1 MATSVEQIRRQLE
14 LARHKGVLPGTVIEV
29 DWATVPPE
37 TLSQSPLQLAAAGFQ
52 KPLTLRQTVA
62 ALDRA
67 AHDDRVTGL
76 LARVQPTLV
85 PLAVLQELRDAVI
98 AFRAAGK
105 RATAWAEAFPGNGS
119 YYLASAFE
127 RVLLQPAGS
136 VGLVGVS
143 TTATFLG
150 ETLPWI
156 GLQPDFARR
165 HEYKNAVDVFTETGF
180 TGPHHQA
187 TERLLESQLEQIV
200 AGIAEGRHLSA
211 EQVRALVDQGPYEA
225 EDALAA
231 GLIDALA
238 FRDEV
243 YGGELHDAGPHGG
256 AGCDKGPLLYLARFA
271 KRSRPRGLKK
281 LPRLA
286 VVQVHGGIA
295 PGRNGVKPGL
305 PPGPGTGSDTATA
318 AIRDAVAD
326 PKVKAIVLRVDS
338 PGGAVG
344 ASEAIWREARQAQAA
359 GRPVVASMGAVAAS
373 GGYYVAMGAD
383 RIVASPGTITGSIGV
398 FSGKFI
404 TAGVRRRLR
413 LATEVLRSSPNAD
426 MYGTQTPFTPAQR
439 AKLDASLDKVYDTFT
454 ARVADGRSLSPEAV
468 GAAAR
473 GRVWTGA
480 DAAEHGLVD
489 VLGGFSVA
497 LREAKVLAGLAPDA
511 AVAVVPFPKTGPFDR
526 FRPKESSEPPTARL
540 VAWLAWAVLC
550 GLEQLEHR
558 AAGSGALATLPG
570 DWRIS

>member
-1 MATSVEQIRRQLE
+1 MAPAAEQLRHQLE
-14 LARHKGVLPGTVIEV
+14 LAQNKGVLPGTVLEV
-29 DWATVPPE
+29 DWATPPPE

-67 AHDDRVTGL
+67 SRDDRISGL

-85 PLAVLQELRDAVI
+85 PLAVLQELRDAVL

-119 YYLASAFE
+119 LYLASAFD
-127 RVLLQPAGS
+127 RILLQPAGT

-143 TTATFLG
+143 ATASFLG

-156 GLQPDFARR
+156 GLEPDFAQRY
-165 HEYKNAVDVFTETGF
+165 EYKNAVNVFTETGF
-180 TGPHHQA
+180 TDPHREA
-187 TERLLESQLEQIV
+187 TERLLDSQLEQLV
-200 AGIAEGRHLSA
+200 AGIAEGRGLTPT
-211 EQVRALVDQGPYEA
+211 QVRALADQGPFEA
-225 EDALAA
+225 EEAVAA
-231 GLIDALA
+231 GLVDALA

-243 YGGELHDAGPHGG
+243 YAEARG
-256 AGCDKGPLLYLARFA
+256 AEAPLLYLARFA
-271 KRSRPRGLKK
+271 RRARPKNLKK
-281 LPRLA
+281 LPRVA
-286 VVQVHGGIA
+286 VIQVSGAIA

-344 ASEAIWREARQAQAA
+344 ASEAIWREASVARAA
-359 GRPVVASMGAVAAS
+359 GRPVVASMGSVAAS

-383 RIVASPGTITGSIGV
+383 RIVALPGTITGSIGV
-398 FSGKFI
+398 FSGKFV
-404 TAGVRRRLR
+404 TAGLRRRLR
-413 LATEVLRSSPNAD
+413 LATEVLQSNPNAD
-426 MYGTQTPFTPAQR
+426 MYGTQAPFTQAQR
-439 AKLDASLDKVYDTFT
+439 TKLDASLDKVYATFS
-454 ARVADGRSLSPEAV
+454 ARVAEGRGLSAEAV
-468 GAAAR
+468 DAAAR

-480 DAAEHGLVD
+480 DAAEQGLVD
-489 VLGGFSVA
+489 VLGGFATAVG
-497 LREAKVLAGLAPDA
+497 EAKVLAGLAADDP
-511 AVAVVPFPKTGPFDR
+511 VAVVAFPKAGPLDR
-526 FRPKESSEPPTARL
+526 FRPKESSEPAAARL
-540 VAWLAWAVLC
+540 LVHLAWAVLS
-550 GLEQLEHR
+550 GLDHLEHR
-558 AAGSGALATLPG
+558 AGTPGAQATLPG

>member
-1 MATSVEQIRRQLE
+1 MAPAAEQLRHQLE
-14 LARHKGVLPGTVIEV
+14 LAQNKGVLPGTVLEV
-29 DWATVPPE
+29 DWATPPPE

-67 AHDDRVTGL
+67 SRDDRISGL

-85 PLAVLQELRDAVI
+85 PLAVLQELRDAVL

-119 YYLASAFE
+119 LYLASAFD
-127 RVLLQPAGS
+127 RILLQPAGT

-143 TTATFLG
+143 ATASFLG

-156 GLQPDFARR
+156 GLEPDFAQRY
-165 HEYKNAVDVFTETGF
+165 EYKNAVNVFTETGF
-180 TGPHHQA
+180 TDPHREA
-187 TERLLESQLEQIV
+187 TERLLDSQLEQLV
-200 AGIAEGRHLSA
+200 AGIAEGRGLTPT
-211 EQVRALVDQGPYEA
+211 QVRALADQGPFEA
-225 EDALAA
+225 EEAVAA
-231 GLIDALA
+231 GLVDALA

-243 YGGELHDAGPHGG
+243 YAEARG
-256 AGCDKGPLLYLARFA
+256 AEAPLLYLARFA
-271 KRSRPRGLKK
+271 RRARPKNLKK
-281 LPRLA
+281 LPRVA
-286 VVQVHGGIA
+286 VIQVQGAIA

-344 ASEAIWREARQAQAA
+344 ASEAIWREASVARAA
-359 GRPVVASMGAVAAS
+359 GRPVVASMGSVAAS

-383 RIVASPGTITGSIGV
+383 RIVALPGTITGSIGV
-398 FSGKFI
+398 FSGKFV
-404 TAGVRRRLR
+404 TAGLRRRLR
-413 LATEVLRSSPNAD
+413 LATEVLQSNPNAD
-426 MYGTQTPFTPAQR
+426 MYGTQAPFTQAQR
-439 AKLDASLDKVYDTFT
+439 TKLDASLDKVYATFS
-454 ARVADGRSLSPEAV
+454 ARVAEGRGLSAEAV
-468 GAAAR
+468 DAAAR

-480 DAAEHGLVD
+480 DAAEQGLVD
-489 VLGGFSVA
+489 VLGGFATAVG
-497 LREAKVLAGLAPDA
+497 EAKVLAGLAADDP
-511 AVAVVPFPKTGPFDR
+511 VAVVAFPKAGPLDR
-526 FRPKESSEPPTARL
+526 FRPKESSEPAAARL
-540 VAWLAWAVLC
+540 LVHLAWAVLS
-550 GLEQLEHR
+550 GLDHLEHR
-558 AAGSGALATLPG
+558 AGTPGAQATLPG